1 MTRNQIFTTLEFV
14 NDTVRVTLGEYYND
28 SFYVYDVF
36 EESCNGLNSGEI
48 VDQSIVASTI
58 KQIRDTINLKHDIMI
73 EEVTLSLPSDK
84 VEVLAFTTSSPVT
97 GRNSLI
103 CDHDIKEAYNV
114 ACKVRHDEDKKIIS
128 VVPLEYHLDNGQV
141 LDFAPLRY
149 KSATFKTLFNVL
161 LLPVDVFDRY
171 SSIVTSCNLRISNY
185 FLDRECLYSGIM
197 EDSDVNCAVFNI
209 NKFDSSVTL
218 FKRGKFYTSYTYGVG
233 SYSIE
238 SELVS
243 KYGVKTS
250 DLDRVCYVIGNAYIN
265 DSNKRPVYKNDGYE
279 TYKYLTQYEIDT
291 VISEKYTDI
300 INNLLSLCNATF
312 DKNTYDVYLS
322 GKGSCIKNSEK
333 LFTGISECNVSTSPS
348 GYLSL
353 TGPSYI
359 QTIGLIRLNYKKLLE
374 SVRIGSEEAVSLD
387 TMESKFDKFVLDENE
402 LN

>member
-14 NDTVRVTLGEYYND
+14 NDTIRVTIGEYYND
-28 SFYVYDVF
+28 KFYVYDVF
-36 EESCNGLNSGEI
+36 EESCNGLNNGEI
-48 VDQSIVASTI
+48 VDDAIVSSTI

-128 VVPLEYHLDNGQV
+128 VVPVEYHLDNGQTM
-141 LDFAPLRY
+141 DYAPLRY
-149 KSATFKTLFNVL
+149 KSTTFKTLFNVL
-161 LLPVDVFDRY
+161 LLPTSIFERY
-171 SSIVTSCNLRISNY
+171 SSIVTSCNLRVGNY
-185 FLDRECLYSGIM
+185 FLDRECLYNGIM
-197 EDSDVNCAVFNI
+197 EENDVNCAIFNI

-238 SELVS
+238 TELVN

-250 DLDRVCYVIGNAYIN
+250 DLDRVTYVLGNAYLN
-265 DSNKRPVYKNDGYE
+265 SSNKRPVYKNDSYE
-279 TYKYLTQYEIDT
+279 AYKYLTQYQIDEI
-291 VISEKYTDI
+291 VSEKYTDI
-300 INNLLSLCNATF
+300 ISNLLELCKTTF
-312 DKNTYDVYLS
+312 DKNTYDVYMS
-322 GKGSCIKNSEK
+322 GKGSCVKNIDK
-333 LFTGISECNVSTSPS
+333 LFTSISECNVTVTSPS
-348 GYLSL
+348 YLCLSN
-353 TGPSYI
+353 PSYI
-359 QTIGLIRLNYKKLLE
+359 QTVGLIRLNYKKLLE
-374 SVRIGSEEAVSLD
+374 SVRIGTEEAVSLD
-387 TMESKFDKFVLDENE
+387 TIETKFDKFILDENE